1 MSAEEPMT
9 GTPWHRCSICGKPL
23 PYGGRYYLCSVS
35 TCNRKRLTYR
45 FCSPDC
51 WDAHLPDKNH
61 RNPECI
67 EERAPMRPQ

>member
-1 MSAEEPMT
+1 MSAST
-9 GTPWHRCSICGKPL
+9 WQKCSICGKPL
-23 PYGGRYYLCSVS
+23 FHGGRYYLCSVS

-51 WDAHLPDKNH
+51 WDAHLPDMNH

-67 EERAPMRPQ
+67 EERAPARPGA